1 MKRILLALLLAVL
14 MSGVVW
20 SYRAG
25 GIMNVLRDP
34 AIESS
39 TRLVQTQDY
48 FLSWGPAA
56 PGAYLLV
63 VIVEVILAPIPGT
76 LLYLPGGLIFGWMVG
91 GTMSLAG
98 NVLGAGIACQIT
110 RTIGRQRI
118 ERYLERP
125 TLQKYLA
132 VIEARG
138 LWIVLLLRVNPFT
151 SSDLVSYAAGL
162 LRGWPDSNSHLE
174 SDGRNFVWDG
184 TALFC
189 TSLSLAG
196 HLHGIS
202 PPVLSRDPGWCRLS
216 DLCGSHHQT
225 TRKVPAHISRV
236 LISGFAETGRG
247 GGA

>member
-1 MKRILLALLLAVL
+1 MKRILLALLLVIV

-25 GIMNVLRDP
+25 GIVNVLLDP

-48 FLSWGPAA
+48 FRSWGPAA

-63 VIVEVILAPIPGT
+63 VIVEVIVAPIPGT
-76 LLYLPGGLIFGWMVG
+76 LLYLPGGLIFGWLVG

-118 ERYLERP
+118 EHYLERP

-138 LWIVLLLRVNPFT
+138 LWVVWILRVNPFT

-162 LRGWPDSNSHLE
+162 TRIPIWKVMAGTLFGMAPLC
-174 SDGRNFVWDG
+174 FVQAYLSQEIF
-184 TALFC
+184 TAFPRLFYPVI
-189 TSLSLAG
+189 LAG
-196 HLHGIS
+196 VGYLIF
-202 PPVLSRDPGWCRLS
+202 V
-216 DLCGSHHQT
+216 
-225 TRKVPAHISRV
+225 AHILRQLAKSQRT
-236 LISGFAETGRG
+236 SAEF
-247 GGA
+247 

>member
-1 MKRILLALLLAVL
+1 MKRILLALLLVVV
-14 MSGVVW
+14 MSGVAW

-25 GIMNVLRDP
+25 GIMNVLLDP
-34 AIESS
+34 EIESA
-39 TRLVQTQDY
+39 TRLVQIQDY
-48 FLSWGPAA
+48 FRTWGPAA

-63 VIVEVILAPIPGT
+63 VIVEVIVAPIPGA
-76 LLYLPGGLIFGWMVG
+76 LLYLPGGLIFGWLIG

-138 LWIVLLLRVNPFT
+138 LWVVLLLRINPFT

-162 LRGWPDSNSHLE
+162 TRIPVWKVMMGTLVGMTPLC
-174 SDGRNFVWDG
+174 FVQAYLSQEIF
-184 TALFC
+184 TAFPAC
-189 TSLSLAG
+189 
-196 HLHGIS
+196 
-202 PPVLSRDPGWCRLS
+202 LSRDPGWYRLP
-216 DLCGSHHQT
+216 DLCGSHPQT
-225 TRKVPAHISRV
+225 TRKSQRT
-236 LISGFAETGRG
+236 SAEF
-247 GGA
+247 